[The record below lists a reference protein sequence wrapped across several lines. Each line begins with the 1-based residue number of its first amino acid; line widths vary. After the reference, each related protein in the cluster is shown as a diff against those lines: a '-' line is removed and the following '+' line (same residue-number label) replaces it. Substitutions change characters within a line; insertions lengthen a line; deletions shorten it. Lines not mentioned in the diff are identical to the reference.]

1 MSTFGR
7 AFRVTTFGESHCKAV
22 GAIIDGCPGRMRLT
36 EEDIQPQLTRRRPGQ
51 SRLTTPRSEKDK
63 VTILSGTEF
72 GHTLGT
78 PIGLVVP
85 NEDQRPHDYKAKGE
99 PAPGSLTSDTVH
111 VPRPGHADYNY
122 LVKYGNK
129 ASSGGGRSSARETIG
144 RVAAGAV
151 AEKWLHETYGT
162 EISSWVSSIGPHKL
176 PEEAVP
182 RTKEG
187 GFGWSREEVDTLGT
201 LRLLR
206 DPRAWR
212 AVSADLPAEKRR
224 AAQAEADA
232 EAEED
237 FLQKLTGSAEAKAE
251 LAKLPSYEDHAG
263 RLYSHEGVELSLP
276 FGELDAWRTE
286 ELLPIRCP
294 HPPTAAKMATC
305 IREVKGAEDSIGG
318 SVSCVCRR
326 VPPALGEP
334 VFDRLEAMFAHAML
348 SLPATKG
355 FEFGSGFEGTAMR
368 GSQHNDPYVSTFD
381 DPSAD
386 TAFGATMS
394 IRPSSNNAGGT
405 LGGISSGA
413 PIYFKV
419 AVKAVATIGQSQE
432 TVTMSGKTVSLAA
445 KGRHDPCV
453 LPRTPPLIEA
463 MSALVLIDAALLQR
477 QRLGGACTTV
487 VDGTANFVP
496 AASEPMGPPPAK
508 RARLAASA

>member
-1 MSTFGR
+1 MNEDVDPWAQPFDHWL
-7 AFRVTTFGESHCKAV
+7 ADKICDFCRVPKFKQDPYHK
-22 GAIIDGCPGRMRLT
+22 
-36 EEDIQPQLTRRRPGQ
+36 EDIQPQLTRRRPGQ

-122 LVKYGNK
+122 LIKYGNK

-144 RVAAGAV
+144 RVAAGAI
-151 AEKWLHETYGT
+151 AEKWLYDTFGT

-232 EAEED
+232 EA
-237 FLQKLTGSAEAKAE
+237 
-251 LAKLPSYEDHAG
+251 
-263 RLYSHEGVELSLP
+263 
-276 FGELDAWRTE
+276 
-286 ELLPIRCP
+286 
-294 HPPTAAKMATC
+294 
-305 IREVKGAEDSIGG
+305 
-318 SVSCVCRR
+318 
-326 VPPALGEP
+326 
-334 VFDRLEAMFAHAML
+334 
-348 SLPATKG
+348 
-355 FEFGSGFEGTAMR
+355 
-368 GSQHNDPYVSTFD
+368 
-381 DPSAD
+381 
-386 TAFGATMS
+386 
-394 IRPSSNNAGGT
+394 
-405 LGGISSGA
+405 
-413 PIYFKV
+413 
-419 AVKAVATIGQSQE
+419 
-432 TVTMSGKTVSLAA
+432 
-445 KGRHDPCV
+445 
-453 LPRTPPLIEA
+453 
-463 MSALVLIDAALLQR
+463 
-477 QRLGGACTTV
+477 
-487 VDGTANFVP
+487 
-496 AASEPMGPPPAK
+496 
-508 RARLAASA
+508 